1 MSVLICIPT
10 YESVA
15 AETFK
20 SVYDQQCN
28 EVHGRPLF
36 NFVKGYGCAQA
47 RNKAA
52 KEALECGV
60 DYLMFVDSDVIL
72 PSNALN
78 CLLEYDS
85 DICVGIYPRRNT
97 SCGQTE
103 VFLNTSYNF
112 YDDNNLNLNS
122 IPSDTRI
129 NVKGGGMGCA
139 CIKTSLF
146 KSSSIRT
153 LGTLNTMTEQRCPR
167 TTTFAGKLLKLE
179 QRYSATLE
187 LDASTGAKCGCPL
200 KI

>member
-10 YESVA
+10 YESIA
-15 AETFK
+15 PETFK
-20 SVYDQQCN
+20 SVYDQECN

-36 NFVKGYGCAQA
+36 DFVKGYGCAQA

-52 KEALECGV
+52 KEAIDCGV

-78 CLLEYDS
+78 CLLQYDS

-97 SCGQTE
+97 SNGQTE

-112 YDDNNLNLNS
+112 QDDNNLNLNS
-122 IPSDTRI
+122 IPSDIRI
-129 NVKGGGMGCA
+129 GVKGGGMGCA

-146 KSSSIRT
+146 K
-153 LGTLNTMTEQRCPR
+153 
-167 TTTFAGKLLKLE
+167 KLE
-179 QRYSATLE
+179 YPYFKYVEYDDGSTLSE
-187 LDASTGAKCGCPL
+187 DNYFCWRAAEAGAKIQCDTRVRCKHKSETWL
-200 KI
+200 LA

>member
-10 YESVA
+10 YESIS

-20 SVYDQQCN
+20 SVYSQEDN
-28 EVHGRPLF
+28 AVHGRPLF
-36 NFVKGYGCAQA
+36 DFVKGYGCAQA

-52 KEALECGV
+52 QEALECEV

-78 CLLEYDS
+78 CLLEYDC

-103 VFLNTSYNF
+103 VFLDTSYNF
-112 YDDNNLNLNS
+112 QDDNNLNLKS

-129 NVKGGGMGCA
+129 DVKGGGMGCA

-146 KSSSIRT
+146 KKLKYPYFKYVEWGDGST
-153 LGTLNTMTEQRCPR
+153 LSEDNYFCWKAAE
-167 TTTFAGKLLKLE
+167 A
-179 QRYSATLE
+179 
-187 LDASTGAKCGCPL
+187 GAKIQCDTRVRCKHKSETWL
-200 KI
+200 SA